1 MRLIKVKKV
10 VNKHILSSLLL
21 IKQRGESSKHPE
33 VPKYFNVKRDFSVA
47 EQFEAVN
54 IEFPEENIRFSYTI
68 VGGEL
73 TATLYHG
80 EKEIAIAHGKD
91 AVYISDYLVLLES

>member
-1 MRLIKVKKV
+1 MRPIKVKKV

-33 VPKYFNVKRDFSVA
+33 VPKYFNVNRDFSVT

-54 IEFPEENIRFSYTI
+54 IEFPEEDIRFSYTI

-73 TATLYHG
+73 TAVLYHG
-80 EKEIAIAHGKD
+80 DEEIAVAHGKD
-91 AVYISDYLVLLES
+91 AIYISDYMVLLAA